1 MGLFGATGYD
11 SAIMAAANRLITGDA
26 FTAVRHAYGLRQL
39 ARAIRAQQQQ
49 DAAVSAGAAV
59 GATSSS
65 ASMLPAPQG
74 APAAAVQ
81 SAVLLGVLGPGSYDS
96 GVSSSTRI
104 SSSRYSLSQADR
116 DLIQGILGAGGM
128 RLQLQP
134 AGPVLGAGVTAA
146 YKAAAQAVADT
157 GRVFQG
163 EIDLALELAM
173 LQSLQEHQQHQR
185 RQQPVGAPGQ
195 GWAGGWGFQHAD
207 SAVGQ
212 RLLQQQQIEEQE
224 AHAREGRATASTSSF
239 DIDELL
245 TWSATNM

>member
-1 MGLFGATGYD
+1 
-11 SAIMAAANRLITGDA
+11 MAAANRLITGDA

-39 ARAIRAQQQQ
+39 ARAIQEQQQQQQ

-65 ASMLPAPQG
+65 ASMLPAPPG
-74 APAAAVQ
+74 APAAAVH

-96 GVSSSTRI
+96 GVSSSGRI

-185 RQQPVGAPGQ
+185 RQQPAGAPAQGQ
-195 GWAGGWGFQHAD
+195 GWAGGWGSQHAD

-212 RLLQQQQIEEQE
+212 RLLQQQQIEGDEG
-224 AHAREGRATASTSSF
+224 HPREGRATARTASF

>member
-1 MGLFGATGYD
+1 
-11 SAIMAAANRLITGDA
+11 
-26 FTAVRHAYGLRQL
+26 
-39 ARAIRAQQQQ
+39 
-49 DAAVSAGAAV
+49 
-59 GATSSS
+59 
-65 ASMLPAPQG
+65 
-74 APAAAVQ
+74 
-81 SAVLLGVLGPGSYDS
+81 
-96 GVSSSTRI
+96 
-104 SSSRYSLSQADR
+104 
-116 DLIQGILGAGGM
+116 M

-146 YKAAAQAVADT
+146 YKAAAQAIADT

-185 RQQPVGAPGQ
+185 RQQPTVSPGQRQ
-195 GWAGGWGFQHAD
+195 GWAGGWAFQPAD

-212 RLLQQQQIEEQE
+212 PLQQQKEEE
-224 AHAREGRATASTSSF
+224 GHPREGRATASTSSF